1 MENFQTFTSESSINS
16 TFYHKEAWFVW
27 YKLRVQAVYSLNSL
41 SVLDK
46 LPLSYGQIC
55 FIALEKSDNIFLK
68 CPYIHV
74 MLLQKWNDF
83 AQG

>member
-1 MENFQTFTSESSINS
+1 MIF
-16 TFYHKEAWFVW
+16 

-41 SVLDK
+41 SLLDK

-74 MLLQKWNDF
+74 MLLQK
-83 AQG
+83 